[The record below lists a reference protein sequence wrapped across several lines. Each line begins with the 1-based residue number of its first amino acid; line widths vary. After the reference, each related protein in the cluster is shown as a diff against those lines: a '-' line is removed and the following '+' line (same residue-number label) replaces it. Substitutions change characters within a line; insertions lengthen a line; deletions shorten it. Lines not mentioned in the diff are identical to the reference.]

1 MIGVI
6 GQRTP
11 DVRHPLDALGR
22 LDVVKD
28 RFHLA
33 SGFRFIDKFHQSHKS
48 PCQMWSAEWQAY
60 HSHPQDAM
68 HAAAF
73 VRDRG
78 SAPLHRGSTPL
89 YSATMANADCGMR
102 SAEWK

>member
-1 MIGVI
+1 
-6 GQRTP
+6 
-11 DVRHPLDALGR
+11 
-22 LDVVKD
+22 
-28 RFHLA
+28 
-33 SGFRFIDKFHQSHKS
+33 
-48 PCQMWSAEWQAY
+48 MWSAEWQAY

-89 YSATMANADCGMR
+89 YSATMSNAECGMR
-102 SAEWK
+102 NAECGMEGIPQPRQMRGAELKAYHRRVLWQR

>member
-1 MIGVI
+1 
-6 GQRTP
+6 
-11 DVRHPLDALGR
+11 
-22 LDVVKD
+22 
-28 RFHLA
+28 
-33 SGFRFIDKFHQSHKS
+33 
-48 PCQMWSAEWQAY
+48 MWSAEWQAY

-89 YSATMANADCGMR
+89 YSATMSNAECGMR
-102 SAEWK
+102 N

>member
-1 MIGVI
+1 
-6 GQRTP
+6 
-11 DVRHPLDALGR
+11 
-22 LDVVKD
+22 
-28 RFHLA
+28 
-33 SGFRFIDKFHQSHKS
+33 
-48 PCQMWSAEWQAY
+48 MWSAEWQAY

-102 SAEWK
+102 SAEWKAYHSHGKCGVRNGRHTTGGCYGNVRG